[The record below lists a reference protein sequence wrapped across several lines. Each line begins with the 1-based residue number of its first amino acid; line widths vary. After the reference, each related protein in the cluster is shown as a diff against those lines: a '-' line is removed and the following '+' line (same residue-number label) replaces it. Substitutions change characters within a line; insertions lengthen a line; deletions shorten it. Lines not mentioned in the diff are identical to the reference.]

1 MTILRS
7 IEVEVDLPVS
17 RQLRY
22 LSGEIRTF
30 LQEHR
35 INTSV
40 LSTNPITGQPTW
52 FRFDGSPTALQSFE
66 REVLSREDP
75 HTYSLYYQ

>member
-7 IEVEVDLPVS
+7 IEVEVDLPVK
-17 RQLRY
+17 LRY
-22 LSGEIRTF
+22 LSGEVRTF

-35 INTSV
+35 ISVRV
-40 LSTNPITGQPTW
+40 LSKNPITGQPRL
-52 FRFDGSPTALQSFE
+52 FGFEGSPSALERFA

-75 HTYSLYYQ
+75 HTYSLCYH